1 MSTASLL
8 TPASAPAR
16 PQLPPLPALVTGQ
29 VTHRRPGPVRHA
41 FRHRVYQ
48 WLVDLDCLPRQ
59 PWHLRAFAHF
69 SSADHLG
76 DPGLPIKRNIENYLA
91 LGGIG
96 LGDRGRVLMLASAR
110 VLGHVFDP
118 LSVFWCYDSDGVLAC
133 VVAEVHNTYG
143 ERHAYLLRP
152 DQAGTAMTDKGFY
165 VSPFFDVTGTYELR
179 FTLTAGPCRH
189 DRDAAPRGRRRVLGG
204 LPGPARARHQ
214 PEPGPLAHPPAPHAA
229 AGLGPDPGARHLA
242 LAPSPAHP
250 LPAIPHPTGR
260 GLTMTV
266 STAIGWPAA
275 AATPR
280 APLRAGI
287 ARVVFDHAVRRVPVR
302 VTYPDGRVLG
312 AGSPA
317 SPELEVVRPAAFLAR
332 LGRDA
337 KIGFGEAYMAGDWR
351 AGPGTDLADLLTPFA
366 SQLTTLIPPALQ
378 RLRVFVDRRV
388 PPDQENTLDGSRSN
402 IAAHYD
408 LSNDLFAAFLD
419 PTMTYS
425 SAWFDESEPVETA
438 TRLEEAQLRK
448 IDGILDLAGV
458 RSGTRLLEIGTGWG
472 TLAIR
477 AAQRGARVTTI
488 TLSREQMR
496 LARERV
502 EAAGLSGL
510 VEVRV
515 QDYREV
521 DGEYDAIVSVEMIEA
536 VGEAYWPAYFAA
548 LDRLLAP
555 GGRAAIQAITMDH
568 QRFLATRRSF
578 SWIQKYI
585 FPGGIIPSLQ
595 AVDDTLAAHTTLRVT
610 QQRELRPHY
619 ARTLRLWRERFLGQ
633 WPRIHAQG
641 FDETFRRMWEFYLAY
656 SEAGFRSGYLGVSQ
670 LQMTR
675 GPA

>member
-1 MSTASLL
+1 MTAS
-8 TPASAPAR
+8 
-16 PQLPPLPALVTGQ
+16 
-29 VTHRRPGPVRHA
+29 
-41 FRHRVYQ
+41 
-48 WLVDLDCLPRQ
+48 
-59 PWHLRAFAHF
+59 
-69 SSADHLG
+69 
-76 DPGLPIKRNIENYLA
+76 
-91 LGGIG
+91 
-96 LGDRGRVLMLASAR
+96 
-110 VLGHVFDP
+110 
-118 LSVFWCYDSDGVLAC
+118 
-133 VVAEVHNTYG
+133 
-143 ERHAYLLRP
+143 
-152 DQAGTAMTDKGFY
+152 
-165 VSPFFDVTGTYELR
+165 
-179 FTLTAGPCRH
+179 
-189 DRDAAPRGRRRVLGG
+189 AAIR
-204 LPGPARARHQ
+204 
-214 PEPGPLAHPPAPHAA
+214 
-229 AGLGPDPGARHLA
+229 
-242 LAPSPAHP
+242 
-250 LPAIPHPTGR
+250 
-260 GLTMTV
+260 
-266 STAIGWPAA
+266 WPAA
-275 AATPR
+275 TTTPR
-280 APLRAGI
+280 APLRAAI
-287 ARVVFDHAVRRVPVR
+287 ARIIFERAVRRVPVR

-317 SPELEVVRPAAFLAR
+317 SPEFAIVRPAAFFAR

-337 KIGFGEAYMAGDWR
+337 KVGFGETYMAGDWR

-388 PPDQENTLDGSRSN
+388 PREQENTLDGSRSN

-419 PTMTYS
+419 PTMSYS
-425 SAWFDESEPVETA
+425 SAWFDQSEPVETA
-438 TRLEEAQLRK
+438 TRLEDAQRRK

-458 RSGTRLLEIGTGWG
+458 QAGTRVLEIGSGWG
-472 TLAIR
+472 SLAIR

-502 EAAGLSGL
+502 ESAGLSGL

-521 DGEYDAIVSVEMIEA
+521 NGQYDAVVSVEMIEA

-555 GGRAAIQAITMDH
+555 GGRVAIQTITMDH
-568 QRFLATRRSF
+568 DRFLGTRRSF

-595 AVDDTLAAHTTLRVT
+595 AIDDTLAAHTTLRVT
-610 QQRELRPHY
+610 WHRELRPHY
-619 ARTLRLWRERFLGQ
+619 ARTLRLWRESFRDQ

-641 FDETFRRMWEFYLAY
+641 FDETFRRMWELYLAY

-675 GPA
+675 RPA